1 MLRRRLYL
9 RDNDDTEGYT
19 TRIDRRPPAPQV
31 MYWFYSRFRYLAL
44 SAPLIVGSD
53 IEEPRMRSCVYV
65 HLELPFR
72 SLQHLA
78 QCLIWPLVAASV

>member
-1 MLRRRLYL
+1 MLRRGLYL
-9 RDNDDTEGYT
+9 RDNHDTEGYT
-19 TRIDRRPPAPQV
+19 TRIDCRPPAPQV
-31 MYWFYSRFRYLAL
+31 RYWYYSRFRYLAL

-53 IEEPRMRSCVYV
+53 IEERVYV

-72 SLQHLA
+72 SLQHLV